1 MWKQSDAQA
10 IFEIKKQKWR
20 ESFVEDV
27 GILRWRWNMQ
37 YSNVT
42 ECHFVTYK
50 VYVYLNMF
58 GALVLDWIGWKIDGT
73 DIIAEDKS
81 VMLERL
87 LQLKED
93 WRRLHTQVVSTTA
106 LATTLYTASALDREV
121 VACRL
126 DDQETRLSPKN
137 TR

>member
-1 MWKQSDAQA
+1 MPKLFLKSRNKS
-10 IFEIKKQKWR
+10 EGK
-20 ESFVEDV
+20 
-27 GILRWRWNMQ
+27 
-37 YSNVT
+37 
-42 ECHFVTYK
+42 
-50 VYVYLNMF
+50 
-58 GALVLDWIGWKIDGT
+58 
-73 DIIAEDKS
+73 DKS

-126 DDQETRLSPKN
+126 DDQEGNKIIPQKHTIA
-137 TR
+137 